1 MFFGLLHTCFPT
13 NNKLHKILNKNTVKL
28 SYSCMQNMKHIISN
42 HNKTVLES
50 TKVKES
56 QGKTCNCRDKQSC
69 PLKGRCLQREVV
81 YKATVEQKPS
91 KTQDTYIGI
100 TENEFKTRYNQHTS
114 SFRLHHK
121 KSATTLSEFIWK
133 LKESKTEY
141 HLSWAVIERAQPYSA
156 ATNRCNL
163 CIAEKY
169 FILHT
174 KPSLNKRREIFSS
187 CPHRKKTFTTKLSV
201 ARKRK

>member
-1 MFFGLLHTCFPT
+1 
-13 NNKLHKILNKNTVKL
+13 
-28 SYSCMQNMKHIISN
+28 MKHIISN

-69 PLKGRCLQREVV
+69 PLNGQCLQRGVV

-114 SFRLHHK
+114 SFRLNHK

-141 HLSWAVIERAQPYSA
+141 HLSMGCNRKSA
-156 ATNRCNL
+156 AILGSDKQVQPLHSR
-163 CIAEKY
+163 K
-169 FILHT
+169 ILHSTHKT
-174 KPSLNKRREIFSS
+174 KPQQKKGNIFIV
-187 CPHRKKTFTTKLSV
+187 PPPEETFTTKLPV

>member
-1 MFFGLLHTCFPT
+1 
-13 NNKLHKILNKNTVKL
+13 
-28 SYSCMQNMKHIISN
+28 MQNMKQIISS

-50 TKVKES
+50 TKI
-56 QGKTCNCRDKQSC
+56 CNCRDKKSC
-69 PLKGRCLQREVV
+69 PLKGQCLQKGVV

-91 KTQDTYIGI
+91 KKQDTYIGI

-114 SFRLHHK
+114 SFRLNHK
-121 KSATTLSEFIWK
+121 KSATTLIDFIWK
-133 LKESKTEY
+133 LKESGTEY
-141 HLSWAVIERAQPYSA
+141 HLSWDVIERAQPYSA

-169 FILHT
+169 FILKT

-187 CPHRKKTFTTKLSV
+187 CPHRKKHLLQNYQ
-201 ARKRK
+201 

>member
-1 MFFGLLHTCFPT
+1 MYADC
-13 NNKLHKILNKNTVKL
+13 ILYTTPFWRHRPL
-28 SYSCMQNMKHIISN
+28 S
-42 HNKTVLES
+42 
-50 TKVKES
+50 
-56 QGKTCNCRDKQSC
+56 G
-69 PLKGRCLQREVV
+69 PLKGQCLKKGVV

-91 KTQDTYIGI
+91 KKQDTYIGI
-100 TENEFKTRYNQHTS
+100 TENKFKTRYNQHTS
-114 SFRLHHK
+114 SFRLNHK

-141 HLSWAVIERAQPYSA
+141 HLSWDVIERAQPYSA

-169 FILHT
+169 FILKT

-187 CPHRKKTFTTKLSV
+187 CPHRKKHLLQNYQWPGNENKQQHKVGTATEHTSVSPEESGGQATPLSS
-201 ARKRK
+201 A